1 MALCRGEDVG
11 EGQFVRL
18 GRVESG
24 GGEHRV
30 YASEIEYPPP
40 MSRSLRLERL
50 DVLALERVHDEVLTG
65 KSNGTH
71 GVFPF

>member
-1 MALCRGEDVG
+1 VQSEDVG

-18 GRVESG
+18 GRVEPG

-30 YASEIEYPPP
+30 HALGNRIPPAHEVEA
-40 MSRSLRLERL
+40 LRLERL

-71 GVFPF
+71 GVFLLN